1 MMDTII
7 PVMGE
12 TMTALLAISTALD
25 DSNHY
30 SALTKLVDKDTGDP
44 LFNVIRVG
52 QVCEACQK
60 TKTPWLCNHMAFD
73 IPPWKS
79 EVKQRRMASI
89 YEGKISNSQ
98 PKRIQ

>member
-1 MMDTII
+1 
-7 PVMGE
+7 MGQTE
-12 TMTALLAISTALD
+12 TSLLAISTALD

-30 SALTKLVDKDTGDP
+30 SALTKLVDKENNEP

-60 TKTPWLCNHMAFD
+60 TSTPWLCNHMAFD

-79 EVKQRRMASI
+79 VKKQKRM
-89 YEGKISNSQ
+89 E
-98 PKRIQ
+98 